1 MYCHVDAFLNLKAQA
16 PDFVHAMLQ
25 FTNEAH
31 MKIISH
37 RKQLLVHDPGS
48 SAQAP
53 SVNRA

>member
-1 MYCHVDAFLNLKAQA
+1 MYCHIDAFLNLKAQA

-37 RKQLLVHDPGS
+37 RKQLLFHDPGS